1 MPEALLW
8 FVRMR
13 LAVFIALA
21 LTAQAQ
27 SSSAETPDESFRVY
41 TDHPRLLL
49 RAHRL
54 RLLKRERERQSMRWT
69 QFEALVKGGVQMPEP
84 GFAFALYY
92 AVTGDA
98 AAAKRAI
105 EWALSPGADIRQTAL
120 VFDWCQSALT
130 PALSKA
136 LAARLT
142 AAAGNSNAQGIRA
155 IRTRAF
161 AAIAAADESG
171 DRAEAAMTDIV
182 ARCWRKQVAP
192 ALAGGRDF
200 APGEDT
206 FALMELLHAVRDNL
220 NIDLRESAGDYF
232 KQFPAFYVESHY
244 PAPYPAAENE
254 YRIPV
259 YKGAG
264 QPDLKAAAVSRAA
277 GLALVAFDTNAI
289 ENQFVQGWLMQD
301 RFLLR
306 GAFGSPYEFLWANP
320 YQPGLSYAHLP
331 LVFHDPRSGDVFIRS
346 SWEEDAEWFGLFQG
360 EAQVFRD
367 GKITV
372 LRQTPASAS
381 QTPKIPIGDTATV
394 VLGRSGVRFKAT
406 GDKAFVIGLKPRAA
420 YDVEVDDEEMT
431 ETETDAAGTL
441 EISLPKNQETGVKI
455 TERTEA

>member
-1 MPEALLW
+1 
-8 FVRMR
+8 
-13 LAVFIALA
+13 
-21 LTAQAQ
+21 
-27 SSSAETPDESFRVY
+27 
-41 TDHPRLLL
+41 
-49 RAHRL
+49 
-54 RLLKRERERQSMRWT
+54 
-69 QFEALVKGGVQMPEP
+69 
-84 GFAFALYY
+84 
-92 AVTGDA
+92 
-98 AAAKRAI
+98 
-105 EWALSPGADIRQTAL
+105 
-120 VFDWCQSALT
+120 
-130 PALSKA
+130 
-136 LAARLT
+136 
-142 AAAGNSNAQGIRA
+142 
-155 IRTRAF
+155 
-161 AAIAAADESG
+161 
-171 DRAEAAMTDIV
+171 
-182 ARCWRKQVAP
+182 
-192 ALAGGRDF
+192 
-200 APGEDT
+200 
-206 FALMELLHAVRDNL
+206 
-220 NIDLRESAGDYF
+220 
-232 KQFPAFYVESHY
+232 
-244 PAPYPAAENE
+244 
-254 YRIPV
+254 V